1 MHNYKKQNGTFQM
14 AFALKTLFKNY
25 CTKHKRKELFY
36 INNPYGKIPRL
47 EIPLN
52 IKINQQK
59 EGGSQLGCLSSLRA
73 AIKRHYTQEL
83 RS

>member
-59 EGGSQLGCLSSLRA
+59 EGGVLTWLIFLTEGCNKDTLY
-73 AIKRHYTQEL
+73 H
-83 RS
+83 